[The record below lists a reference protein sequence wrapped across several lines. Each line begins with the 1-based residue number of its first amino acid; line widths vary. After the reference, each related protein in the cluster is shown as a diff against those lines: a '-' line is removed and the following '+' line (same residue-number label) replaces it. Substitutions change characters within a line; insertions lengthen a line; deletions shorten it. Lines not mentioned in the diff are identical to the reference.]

1 MGASIREVAREANVS
16 LSTVSKVLNA
26 KPNAKFT
33 VATRERVVAA
43 AKRVGYHPNAIA
55 RGLSRKRMET
65 IGLIMAYD
73 QASVTTDPYLG
84 ACLDG
89 VLHIS
94 KQRRQKTVIFTEDS
108 WEETLPS
115 LPSYC
120 DGHCDGLLLIIPRT
134 HSEIIPALEARK
146 DVPFVLVGDSPE
158 SDTLTSVDVDNVGG
172 AAEAVAYLVSLGH
185 RKIAALCGNPELRS
199 NMQRLEGY
207 CQGLDSAGVSYRPD
221 YIFEGEY
228 HPQSGFDN
236 AVNLLGRFP
245 DPADRPT
252 ALFCFNDAIARG
264 ACDALAEVGVSV
276 PNAMSVVGFD
286 DSVSAVS
293 KMPHITTMRQDV
305 RRVGARAAGLLLDM
319 IDDTSRRG
327 SHLLVPA
334 ELIVRGTTAP
344 HSPLKETR

>member
-89 VLHIS
+89 VLHVS
-94 KQRRQKTVIFTEDS
+94 KQRHQKTVIFTEDS

-134 HSEIIPALEARK
+134 HSEIVPALEARK

-158 SDTLTSVDVDNVGG
+158 SDTLTSVDVDNVRA
-172 AAEAVAYLVSLGH
+172 AAEAVEYLVSLGH

-199 NMQRLEGY
+199 NFQRLEGY
-207 CQGLDSAGVSYRPD
+207 CQGLESAGILYRSD
-221 YIFEGEY
+221 YVFEGEY
-228 HPQSGFDN
+228 RQRSGFDN
-236 AVNLLGRFP
+236 VVSLLKRFP

-252 ALFCFNDAIARG
+252 ALFCFNDANARG
-264 ACDALAEVGVSV
+264 ACDALIEAGISV
-276 PNAMSVVGFD
+276 PDAMSVVGFD
-286 DSVSAVS
+286 DSPSATS
-293 KMPHITTMRQDV
+293 KTPYITTMRHDV
-305 RRVGARAAGLLLDM
+305 RRVGEHAVRVLLGRIEGEIPAG
-319 IDDTSRRG
+319 
-327 SHLLVPA
+327 HKELVPA
-334 ELIVRGTTAP
+334 SLIARQTTAP
-344 HSPLKETR
+344 PQSI

>member
-55 RGLSRKRMET
+55 RGLSRKRMDT

-94 KQRRQKTVIFTEDS
+94 KQRHQKTVIFTEDS
-108 WEETLPS
+108 WDETLPS
-115 LPSYC
+115 LPAYC

-134 HSEIIPALEARK
+134 HSEIVPALEARN

-158 SDTLTSVDVDNVGG
+158 SDTLTSVDVDNAGA

-199 NMQRLEGY
+199 NWQRLEGY
-207 CQGLDSAGVSYRPD
+207 CQGLESAGILYRAD
-221 YIFEGEY
+221 YVFEGEY
-228 HPQSGFDN
+228 RQQSGFDN
-236 AVNLLGRFP
+236 AVRLLKRFP

-252 ALFCFNDAIARG
+252 ALFCFNDSNARG
-264 ACDALAEVGVSV
+264 ACDALAEAGVSV
-276 PNAMSVVGFD
+276 PETMSVVGFD

-293 KMPHITTMRQDV
+293 KTPHITTMRHDV
-305 RRVGARAAGLLLDM
+305 RRVGAHAAGLLLDM
-319 IDDTSRRG
+319 IDDGGKKG

-344 HSPLKETR
+344 PLSMKEIK